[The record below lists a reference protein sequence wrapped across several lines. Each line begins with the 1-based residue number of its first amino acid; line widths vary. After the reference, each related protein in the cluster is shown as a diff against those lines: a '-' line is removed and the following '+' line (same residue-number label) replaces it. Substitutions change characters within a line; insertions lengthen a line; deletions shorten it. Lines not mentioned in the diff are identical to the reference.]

1 MHPRQRPRRTS
12 ALRARGVA
20 PLIAALAIA
29 ILALAP
35 ARPVRAAD
43 DGLALVTQATYVAAP
58 AEGRIHVAIDAVATA
73 LTPDSATERT
83 FYTGMTLVIQPGAV
97 NAAAATAIG
106 NPLPVSVT
114 EADDDLTAIA
124 ITFDQR
130 VFYRQRYAFTVSF
143 DLPDA
148 GGQPN
153 RDIRIGS
160 SLVAFPVWAF
170 GSPET
175 PGSHVEVYVP
185 SGYTPTIEVGDL
197 APASD
202 TVDGATVL
210 RSGQI
215 ADALSWFAYVTAE
228 APGAFSEQQLN
239 LEIGGEPAEVV
250 IRGWEDDPDWAANM
264 TTWMRAGI
272 PQLARLIGLPWP
284 IRTDLE
290 VEEAATSRLGGYA
303 GVYDDLQERINIRYD
318 ADAFVALHEA
328 AHAWFNGRLIEDR
341 WVGEAFAS
349 LYAAE
354 AGSAAGLD
362 AEPYRLDADLERYR
376 IPLNAW
382 GEIGAEEDAT
392 EDYAYAATYEV
403 ARLIADR
410 ATIEGLQRVWQAIDA
425 HGSAYQPRDP
435 EAQPEGSGAVTQEGW
450 QRLLDFVEEQ
460 TGQPFDDI
468 WRDWVVTDVEAP
480 LLDERRDARA
490 RYAATL
496 DEAGDW
502 ELPRGVRHVM
512 AAWEF
517 EQATDLLGQAD
528 GLLRERDRIAAA
540 AAELDLQ
547 PPARL
552 ESLFETG
559 ATFDPARA
567 EAAAELRT
575 LDGLS
580 RATARLAD
588 APSSLEAIGLWG
600 ADPAAHLAAAGDAFE
615 AGDGGS
621 ADREAHRAIELRD
634 AAGESGR
641 DRVVLGGAGVLALD
655 GLALVAVGAIRQR
668 RQRWH
673 RAAAGATPPGPD
685 ATL

>member
-1 MHPRQRPRRTS
+1 MHPRQRLRRAFALPR
-12 ALRARGVA
+12 ALA
-20 PLIAALAIA
+20 PLIVALAMT
-29 ILALAP
+29 ALAVAAVQP
-35 ARPVRAAD
+35 ARAAE

-58 AEGRIHVAIDAVATA
+58 AEGRIHVSIDAVATA
-73 LTPDSATERT
+73 LTPDTATQRT
-83 FYTGMTLVIQPGAV
+83 YYSGMTLVIQPGAV

-106 NPLPVSVT
+106 NPLPVSID
-114 EADDDLTAIA
+114 EANDDLTAIA
-124 ITFDQR
+124 IAFDRQ
-130 VFYRQRYAFTVSF
+130 VFYQQRYPFTVSF
-143 DLPDA
+143 DLPDP

-185 SGYTPTIEVGDL
+185 NGYTPTIEVGDL
-197 APASD
+197 APTD
-202 TVDGATVL
+202 DGIGGATVL

-215 ADALSWFAYVTAE
+215 GDALSWFAYVTAE
-228 APGAFSEQQLN
+228 APGAFSEQQLD
-239 LEIGGEPAEVV
+239 LAIGDKPAQVV
-250 IRGWEDDPDWAANM
+250 IRGWEDDPDWTANM

-272 PQLARLIGLPWP
+272 PELSRLIGLPWP

-349 LYAAE
+349 LYAVE
-354 AGSAAGLD
+354 AGTAAGLD
-362 AEPYRLDADLERYR
+362 AEPYRLSDDLEAYR

-382 GEIGAEEDAT
+382 GEIGAEDDGT
-392 EDYAYAATYEV
+392 EDFAYAATYEV

-410 ATIEGLQRVWQAIDA
+410 ATIEGLQGMWQAIDA
-425 HGSAYQPRDP
+425 HRSAYQPRDP
-435 EAQPEGSGAVTQEGW
+435 DAQPEGSGAVTQEGW

-460 TGQPFDDI
+460 SGEPFDDI

-480 LLDERRDARA
+480 LLDERRAARE

-496 DEAGDW
+496 DEAGEW

-517 EQATDLLGQAD
+517 EQATDLLVQARD
-528 GLLRERDRIAAA
+528 VLRERDRIVTAAA
-540 AAELDLQ
+540 GLDLE
-547 PPARL
+547 PPRRL
-552 ESLFETG
+552 ESLFET
-559 ATFDPARA
+559 ASTFDPARA
-567 EAAAELRT
+567 EAAAELLT

-580 RATARLAD
+580 RATERLAEAPTLLETVGLWGSDAPARLA
-588 APSSLEAIGLWG
+588 
-600 ADPAAHLAAAGDAFE
+600 AARAAFE
-615 AGDGGS
+615 AGDGAN
-621 ADREAHRAIELRD
+621 ADHEAKSAIELRD
-634 AAGESGR
+634 AARESGR
-641 DRVVLGGAGVLALD
+641 DRLVLGGAGALALD
-655 GLALVAVGAIRQR
+655 GLALVAVGALRQR
-668 RQRWH
+668 RR
-673 RAAAGATPPGPD
+673 RRPAAPISATPLRPD